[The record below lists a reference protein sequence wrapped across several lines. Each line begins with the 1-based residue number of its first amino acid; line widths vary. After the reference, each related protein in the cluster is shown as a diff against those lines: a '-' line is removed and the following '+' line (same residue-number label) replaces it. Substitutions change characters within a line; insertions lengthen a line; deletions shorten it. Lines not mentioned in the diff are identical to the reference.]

1 MKSLQFYKYTTW
13 GFLALNLLVLAFF
26 MIRQLS
32 FHGGMRAMDTL
43 NLDDK
48 QHTEFLVS
56 AEKHKQLIKEIKI
69 KQKEILHTYFNQ
81 LVTSSEQVEETN
93 VLTTYEQLESQK
105 VKITY
110 QHFKEIKGFLRAD
123 QYVDFEQFMIRML
136 ERILPQSEKG
146 RHHPKDS

>member
-13 GFLALNLLVLAFF
+13 GLLGLNLLVLAFF
-26 MIRQLS
+26 MIRQPP

-48 QHTEFLVS
+48 QHTEFLAS
-56 AEKHKQLIKEIKI
+56 AQKHKQLITEIKL

-81 LVTSSEQVEETN
+81 LVTSSAQVKEAN

-105 VKITY
+105 IKVTY
-110 QHFKEIKGFLRAD
+110 QHFKEIKDFLRAD
-123 QYVDFEQFMIRML
+123 QYADFEKFMTRML
-136 ERILPQSEKG
+136 KRILPQSEK
-146 RHHPKDS
+146 RLHHPKDS